1 MTNSKKIAKTLR
13 EMENHSIP
21 EVRQAMT
28 EAADI
33 LERGFVRA
41 WVSRLWVRLRA
52 DGRGNA

>member
-1 MTNSKKIAKTLR
+1 MNKKQIAQVLR
-13 EMENHSIP
+13 QIDQHSIP
-21 EVRQAMT
+21 EVKQAMA

-41 WVSRLWVRLRA
+41 WVNRLWVRLRA